1 MEPIDDTRESG
12 IFGTPQG
19 VSTED
24 TGMSGTLRQLIRMEL
39 RNILQEELRGQ
50 VIAPEPAQPAT
61 VMRDLPPVTPLP
73 RRSSSLFFPAA
84 LNRTPAAAAAS
95 VPNTPINAS
104 GNSNERSVNV
114 LVTAE
119 RLSEPQKMQTY
130 SLHAILTFKKTWE
143 VMCANS
149 KQPIQFQEVISTK
162 VLEEIWLKEVELN
175 TEFSRTNK
183 SNLLG
188 LFDIEHVFFLEILA
202 RGLRPDSYQKYC
214 DVMSSCTPR
223 ISVEPTRKLS
233 DTGYETTLFPDIQNI
248 LEVAQ
253 DVDHFVRYKATSED
267 LNLLPRLE
275 WGSDKDNRGLGAFAI
290 VIAQLGRFAREFGN
304 QMDRDQIKACKNM
317 EEFIALASAKNHELS
332 RASKKEYLRKQRL
345 LPKPSLDV
353 LSSKAEAKG
362 QKAQNTRTSER
373 ELSPRPRD
381 TRRNLFA
388 VQDESDPAVEDDND
402 STESRAKV
410 HPDANEIDV
419 NPDEMYFIKSASDP
433 QYKAKPPE
441 RVQPCY
447 QFFRGNCTAGSS
459 CAYSH
464 DRDVLIAYG
473 EQRLSEL
480 VNSPYVTPQAMAEA
494 LKRKGTGSVTSQDV
508 RRLPTGRGA
517 GNVRFATRPA
527 AAFITDDAAD
537 TEES

>member
-1 MEPIDDTRESG
+1 
-12 IFGTPQG
+12 
-19 VSTED
+19 
-24 TGMSGTLRQLIRMEL
+24 LRA
-39 RNILQEELRGQ
+39 Q
-50 VIAPEPAQPAT
+50 VNVPEPVQPAT
-61 VMRDLPPVTPLP
+61 VMRELPPVTPLA
-73 RRSSSLFFPAA
+73 RRTSSLFDAA
-84 LNRTPAAAAAS
+84 AFVRTPAPTAPADPSTPVSAAAS
-95 VPNTPINAS
+95 NNDR
-104 GNSNERSVNV
+104 NVNV

-119 RLSEPQKMQTY
+119 RLPEDQKMKKY
-130 SLHAILTFKKTWE
+130 SLAAILKFKKTWE
-143 VMCANS
+143 IMSANS
-149 KQPIQFQEVISTK
+149 PKPIRFQELFSSQ
-162 VLEEIWLKEVELN
+162 VLEQIWLKECELN

-188 LFDIEHVFFLEILA
+188 LVELDHAMLMEILA
-202 RGLRPDSYQKYC
+202 RGLRPDSYTKYC
-214 DVMSSCTPR
+214 ELMDSCTPP
-223 ISVEPTRKLS
+223 IKVEPTRKLA
-233 DTGYETTLFPDIQNI
+233 DTGYEKTLYGAIQNV
-248 LEVAQ
+248 LEAAQ
-253 DVDHFVRYKATSED
+253 DVDKFVRHKATASE
-267 LNLLPRLE
+267 LALIPRLA
-275 WGSDKDNRGLGAFAI
+275 WGSEKDTDGLGAFAI
-290 VIAQLGRFAREFGN
+290 VMAQLGRFQKPFSSQLKREKVN
-304 QMDRDQIKACKNM
+304 ACKDM
-317 EEFIALASAKNHELS
+317 EEFIALASAKNYELS
-332 RASKKEYLRKQRL
+332 SASKLEYIRQQGLE
-345 LPKPSLDV
+345 PKPTLDH
-353 LSSKAEAKG
+353 LSSKAEEKS
-362 QKAQNTRTSER
+362 KAQNARTSDR
-373 ELSPRPRD
+373 EQIPRTRD

-388 VQDESDPAVEDDND
+388 VQDELNPSVEDDND

-419 NPDEMYFIKSASDP
+419 NPDEMYFIKSSSDP
-433 QYKAKPPE
+433 SYKAKPPE

-494 LKRKGTGSVTSQDV
+494 LKRKGTGSVTSQDA